1 MPTWESTLPA
11 NTLEKEIKT
20 RPLTQCKALFR
31 LLYANYRTVMSNK
44 MELKDSYEIDFDL
57 YTKHFKPQKKLK
69 YQQKTI

>member
-1 MPTWESTLPA
+1 M
-11 NTLEKEIKT
+11 
-20 RPLTQCKALFR
+20 
-31 LLYANYRTVMSNK
+31 MSNK